1 MQVYPRKQMCLYN
14 MFNHYFFDSK
24 GESIFLSFLHDGGK
38 GVVLVSDPPFG
49 GMVEP
54 LVATFRKIEQSWQRN
69 VETGS
74 AQNVRGSVQK
84 KTDTVTSVAAAP
96 LRRNKRFAEEK
107 DFTSKKRRTKT

>member
-24 GESIFLSFLHDGGK
+24 GESILLSFLHDGGK

-54 LVATFRKIEQSWQRN
+54 LVATFRKIEQSWQQN
-69 VETGS
+69 VETGVSS
-74 AQNVRGSVQK
+74 AN
-84 KTDTVTSVAAAP
+84 
-96 LRRNKRFAEEK
+96 L
-107 DFTSKKRRTKT
+107 KKRSFCSFHVVFISFF